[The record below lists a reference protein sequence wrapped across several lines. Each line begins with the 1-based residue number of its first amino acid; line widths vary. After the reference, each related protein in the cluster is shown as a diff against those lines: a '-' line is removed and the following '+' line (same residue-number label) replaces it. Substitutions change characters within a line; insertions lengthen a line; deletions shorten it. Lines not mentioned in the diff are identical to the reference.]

1 MTTWL
6 AALTS
11 ADRRDVLEGLEN
23 PPERAETLMTSRAQ
37 VKAWS
42 EQGQLGQRR
51 QSGSI
56 DAIDA
61 AIQTT
66 STSKA
71 RRLDFGDC
79 GPAQPP
85 DAVSVAESFR
95 FRHPP
100 LLPRKPAPDAP
111 RRAGT
116 FGTPES

>member
-23 PPERAETLMTSRAQ
+23 PPERAESLMASRAP

-42 EQGQLGQRR
+42 EQGQRGQRR

-66 STSKA
+66 STSK
-71 RRLDFGDC
+71 RRVDFGDC
-79 GPAQPP
+79 GP
-85 DAVSVAESFR
+85 SI
-95 FRHPP
+95 
-100 LLPRKPAPDAP
+100 
-111 RRAGT
+111 
-116 FGTPES
+116 